1 MSERPQPEQLSFL
14 SPDDV
19 ELLTMM
25 RRFMAEAS
33 RLYEARSGRPLEDP
47 MIIRSPADI
56 HELLRT
62 EMGEL
67 EQEQL
72 RTITVGTRLQV
83 LSTRLLYQGTV
94 NSTTVRI
101 GEIFRPAILDNATGL
116 FVVHNHPSG
125 DPDPSHPHANEE
137 SDHFIT
143 VGREP
148 DEKGGLRYL
157 YDPYPRTGSQIIYLD
172 AEDRETRGFTSMT

>member
-1 MSERPQPEQLSFL
+1 MSERPQPEQLSLL

-125 DPDPSHPHANEE
+125 DPDPSHHDVNLTEQLRHAGRILDIEFL
-137 SDHFIT
+137 DHIIIARDRYT
-143 VGREP
+143 SLRER
-148 DEKGGLRYL
+148 GL
-157 YDPYPRTGSQIIYLD
+157 
-172 AEDRETRGFTSMT
+172 GF